1 MYSKTSVE
9 NYYNRLD
16 GLIITGT
23 HTGQAADAN
32 ELSIVKEKVDL
43 PVYIGSGVTGRVS
56 VSYFV

>member
-1 MYSKTSVE
+1 MNLDNYS
-9 NYYNRLD
+9 NLLD

-56 VSYFV
+56 VSHFG